1 MKVYFSYQS
10 TKDKYFLELDVSS
23 SITVSE
29 LMEFVEV
36 KTIVTNIDHDYKVIN
51 KPIAQQELIVNE
63 TEIGENC
70 FIGSGVKIQAGT
82 KLGFQCVVGA
92 NAVVRGEFPDYSVIV
107 GVPAKVIKRLN
118 IK

>member
-36 KTIVTNIDHDYKVIN
+36 KTIVTNIDHDLIIGVNGELLDGNFKPKPN
-51 KPIAQQELIVNE
+51 KYRLKEGERVELLRPLKQDPKE
-63 TEIGENC
+63 RRLK
-70 FIGSGVKIQAGT
+70 KI
-82 KLGFQCVVGA
+82 
-92 NAVVRGEFPDYSVIV
+92 
-107 GVPAKVIKRLN
+107 
-118 IK
+118 